1 MICKSFSSEQKTAPL
16 RDGFRTVQTR
26 FYPLYLLDPAL
37 EADLPG
43 TRAKPSHEEA
53 TGVDAVR
60 DETTCQSATLL
71 FQRGEESFCAGTES
85 DPGGRPSR
93 EADPRPAVPPSFQ
106 ECVWETQGRV
116 QQPVNNWEQLPPL
129 WADWPRWPV
138 ITLARTCCCFIS
150 ATLLLRNNDGN

>member
-1 MICKSFSSEQKTAPL
+1 MASELSKPAFIHFIFWIRRWRRICQERGPNRPMRKRRGWTQYE
-16 RDGFRTVQTR
+16 TR
-26 FYPLYLLDPAL
+26 RPVSQQL
-37 EADLPG
+37 
-43 TRAKPSHEEA
+43 S
-53 TGVDAVR
+53 
-60 DETTCQSATLL
+60 LL

-129 WADWPRWPV
+129 WADWPRRLV